1 MAPADASVVAGVAQ
15 TTVDFVMGEVG
26 VEHVH
31 GVSPRL
37 LAGSCGCEAS
47 LARNA
52 VPSRR
57 EDRQVHFGSID
68 NTAAWR
74 VRTKFTEVAGAVA
87 RLLLADPRVPAVNAR
102 GHTD

>member
-15 TTVDFVMGEVG
+15 TTVDLVMGEVG

-52 VPSRR
+52 VRSRR
-57 EDRQVHFGSID
+57 EDRQVHFGSIG
-68 NTAAWR
+68 NSAAWR
-74 VRTKFTEVAGAVA
+74 VRLSQLEIANKLE
-87 RLLLADPRVPAVNAR
+87 RLTAQDEHRHPRKRNYP
-102 GHTD
+102 